1 LLGDPGSVRVRC
13 DAQEVDTAGGMLH
26 DEQHIKLVEQQGVDA
41 EEVRGENAVGL
52 GGQELSP
59 GGAAAAGRGVDA
71 GSF

>member
-1 LLGDPGSVRVRC
+1 
-13 DAQEVDTAGGMLH
+13 MLH
-26 DEQHIKLVEQQGVDA
+26 DEENVEPVQQQGVDA

-59 GGAAAAGRGVDA
+59 GGTAAAGRGVDA

>member
-1 LLGDPGSVRVRC
+1 V
-13 DAQEVDTAGGMLH
+13 DAAGGVFY
-26 DEQHIKLVEQQGVDA
+26 DEQDIEPVKQERVDA